1 VEFVRT
7 VEELPKVRIADVVG
21 KQLMRCATSVGANYH
36 AACRGKSR
44 ADFVAKLGIAVEKSD
59 ESQYWLEMLMS
70 LDQITKDV
78 FGRLHKE
85 AEELTAILVS
95 SMKSAKQG
103 R

>member
-1 VEFVRT
+1 MEFVRT
-7 VEELPKVRIADVVG
+7 VEELPKGRIADVVG

-44 ADFVAKLGIAVEKSD
+44 ADFAAKLGIAVEEAD
-59 ESQYWLEMLMS
+59 ESQHWLEMLMS

-78 FGRLHKE
+78 FGRLHKK
-85 AEELTAILVS
+85 AEELTAILAG
-95 SMKSAKQG
+95 SMKTAKQG

>member
-7 VEELPKVRIADVVG
+7 VEELPKGRIADVVG

-44 ADFVAKLGIAVEKSD
+44 ADFAAKLGIAVEEAD
-59 ESQYWLEMLMS
+59 ESQHWLEMLMS

-85 AEELTAILVS
+85 AEELTAILAS